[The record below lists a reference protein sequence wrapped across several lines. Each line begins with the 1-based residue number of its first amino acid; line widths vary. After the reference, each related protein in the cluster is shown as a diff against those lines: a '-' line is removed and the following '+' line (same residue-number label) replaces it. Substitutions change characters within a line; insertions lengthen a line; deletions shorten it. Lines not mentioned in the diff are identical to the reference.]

1 MYNTKVFN
9 TLYNLNA
16 FLNTNHIKKDDIVNI
31 SIRENAVVLI
41 WWKSED

>member
-1 MYNTKVFN
+1 MYKIEVFN
-9 TLYNLNA
+9 TLYNLKE

-41 WWKSED
+41 WWESED